1 MIKEFKDIT
10 NEIVA
15 TTTSLSKAD
24 MNQIINMLFSA
35 KQIFLSGEGRSGL
48 MIAAFANRLTQ
59 LGLNSHVS
67 SEITAPALSNGD
79 ILIFNSASGT
89 SALLN
94 SQAKVSQQL
103 GVEILTFTVNNNS
116 PLAQKSDVVVT
127 INAQS
132 KDDYN
137 GSIQPM
143 GSLFEQCSFL
153 IFDSIILHILNQ
165 NHLSSKKMRQMHS
178 NLE

>member
-116 PLAQKSDVVVT
+116 PL
-127 INAQS
+127 
-132 KDDYN
+132 
-137 GSIQPM
+137 
-143 GSLFEQCSFL
+143 
-153 IFDSIILHILNQ
+153 
-165 NHLSSKKMRQMHS
+165 
-178 NLE
+178 